1 MTLKIASGKEPI
13 CTEYQGIGSR
23 HFAQSIS
30 STCSFD
36 RIIKVLDSHGL
47 EKGYLIG
54 KIKYAFPFLSGRLSD
69 D

>member
-1 MTLKIASGKEPI
+1 MALKIASGKEPI
-13 CTEYQGIGSR
+13 CTEYQGIWSR

-30 STCSFD
+30 STYSFD
-36 RIIKVLDSHGL
+36 RIIKMLDSHGP

-54 KIKYAFPFLSGRLSD
+54 KIKYTFPFLSGRLSD